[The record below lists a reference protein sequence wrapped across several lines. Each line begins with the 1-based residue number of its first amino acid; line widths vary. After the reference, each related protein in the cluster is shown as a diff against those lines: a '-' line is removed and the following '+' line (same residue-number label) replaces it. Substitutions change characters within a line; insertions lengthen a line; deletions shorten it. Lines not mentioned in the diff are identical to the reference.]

1 MLVLNW
7 GENASN
13 KKYIYYFSICPY
25 KTGFNVNKHI
35 HKLFSLSEN
44 KTKLISASISIKQC
58 LKKDSFEP
66 APLGPHTVNFW
77 GRRNFLRTSI
87 HSKSVGGEES
97 ASEYGSIRKHQLKHP
112 RESGIIDAKP
122 SKRCL

>member
-1 MLVLNW
+1 M
-7 GENASN
+7 
-13 KKYIYYFSICPY
+13 
-25 KTGFNVNKHI
+25 
-35 HKLFSLSEN
+35 FSLSEN

-87 HSKSVGGEES
+87 QSNSVGGEES
-97 ASEYGSIRKHQLKHP
+97 ASEYSSIRKHQLEHP
-112 RESGIIDAKP
+112 REPEMEFKEFEQWFKSAKTWFTLSAGLNLETFDTILSGANHN
-122 SKRCL
+122 